1 VKYYKGGMK
10 MEAIRKVVDGS
21 LLDSIISLPQHF
33 QNRKVEIIVL
43 PVEEPIESQKISAA
57 EMDSILVGSITES
70 LMGSLPDE
78 GKTLDDYREE
88 RLQKYEYI
96 D

>member
-1 VKYYKGGMK
+1 

-21 LLDSIISLPQHF
+21 LLDNIISLPQHF

-43 PVEEPIESQKISAA
+43 PVDEPVKSQKITAA
-57 EMDSILVGSITES
+57 EMDSILAGSITES
-70 LMGSLPDE
+70 LMGILPNE
-78 GKTLDDYREE
+78 GKTLADYREE
-88 RLQKYEYI
+88 RLQKYEYT